1 MLQNK
6 LFFIFLFQKKFV
18 ILQKKLKRYIALD
31 IGQKKTGIAVTDTN
45 RIIASPFTTI
55 ATNEIETFLKSYFL
69 ENQVEKVIVGLPK
82 QMDNTASQSMKY
94 VEPVFNRL
102 KKVFKGIEFIYID
115 ERFTSKLAVQTMLA
129 AGIKKQQRQD
139 KTIVD
144 KISAAIILDSYL
156 EKEKWEVKN
165 NNLIL

>member
-1 MLQNK
+1 MCCQN
-6 LFFIFLFQKKFV
+6 FYVIFVK
-18 ILQKKLKRYIALD
+18 KKLKRYIALD
-31 IGQKKTGIAVTDTN
+31 IGRKKTGIAVTDTN

-94 VEPVFNRL
+94 VEPIFNRL
-102 KKVFKGIEFIYID
+102 KKVFKEIEFIYID
-115 ERFTSKLAVQTMLA
+115 ERFTSKLAFQTMIA

-156 EKEKWEVKN
+156 EKEKWELRIKN
-165 NNLIL
+165 